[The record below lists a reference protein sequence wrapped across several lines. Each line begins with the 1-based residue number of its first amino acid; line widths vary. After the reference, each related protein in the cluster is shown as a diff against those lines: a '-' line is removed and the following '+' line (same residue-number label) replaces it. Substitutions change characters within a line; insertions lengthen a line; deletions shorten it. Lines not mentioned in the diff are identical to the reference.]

1 MSEKL
6 QILAIDPDR
15 QNQGQYTQV
24 LNPPHQVVFCWDRE
38 EIPSVLKQTQFD
50 VVIVGL
56 NGADEG
62 GLGILGKVAE
72 WSSHTP
78 VLAAGD
84 SEEPSLIVK
93 AIKGGAFDFVSRP
106 FSREKLF
113 VAIERAIENRSLR
126 NEIDYLRRSQDVIYD
141 FGQIIAFSP
150 VMKRMIDTLK
160 KFSQTDSTIL
170 VTGET
175 GTGKSFLSGAVHF
188 NSMRRTKP
196 FIKINCANIP
206 DNLLESEL
214 FGHEKGAFTGASKT
228 RIGRLEQGKGG
239 TVFLDEIG
247 EMALGLQAKLLR
259 FLEEKSFERLG
270 GNRTIQSDVRLIAA
284 TNRDAE
290 EQVREGKF
298 REDLYYRLNVLR
310 VHLPPLRERRE
321 CIPSLA
327 KHLLNRSC
335 RQLGKSIEGFAPHV
349 LDRFIDYRWPGNI
362 RQLAN
367 TIERAVIL
375 EDSEVIQPDSI
386 HLPDAVIVP
395 QPPPECEA
403 QTALRSLDGHERQM
417 ILNALED
424 CLWVQKDAA
433 ALLGISPRALNYK
446 IKKFHITHARWRR
459 NR

>member
-1 MSEKL
+1 MSERL
-6 QILAIDPDR
+6 QILTIDTERRNRREYIQALD
-15 QNQGQYTQV
+15 
-24 LNPPHQVVFCWDRE
+24 PPHRVVFCSSGEDVL
-38 EIPSVLKQTQFD
+38 SVLKQTEFD
-50 VVIVGL
+50 IIIFGL
-56 NGADEG
+56 HGGDDEG
-62 GLGILGKVAE
+62 FGILGNVAD

-78 VLAAGD
+78 VLAAGG
-84 SEEPSLIVK
+84 SEEPSLIVR

-106 FSREKLF
+106 FSKEKLF
-113 VAIERAIENRSLR
+113 VAIERAVENRNLR

-141 FGQIIAFSP
+141 FDQIIAFSP
-150 VMKRMIDTLK
+150 VMKKLIETLK
-160 KFSQTDSTIL
+160 KFSRTDSTIL

-188 NSMRRTKP
+188 NSMRRGKP

-206 DNLLESEL
+206 DTLLESEL

-247 EMALGLQAKLLR
+247 EMALALQAKLLR
-259 FLEEKSFERLG
+259 FLEEKAFERLG

-284 TNRDAE
+284 TNRNPE
-290 EQVREGKF
+290 EQVQEGKC

-310 VHLPPLRERRE
+310 VHLPPLRDRKE

-327 KHLLNRSC
+327 CHLLDRSC
-335 RQLGKSIEGFAPHV
+335 RQIGKYIKGFTPQV
-349 LDRFIDYRWPGNI
+349 LDWFTDYRWPGNI

-375 EDSEVIQPDSI
+375 EDSDIIRTDSI
-386 HLPDAVIVP
+386 HLPDSPIVS
-395 QPPPECEA
+395 QQNASREV
-403 QTALRSLDGHERQM
+403 QTAVRSLDSHERQM
-417 ILNALED
+417 ILNALD
-424 CLWVQKDAA
+424 ACLWVQKDAA
-433 ALLGISPRALNYK
+433 ALLGISARALNYK
-446 IKKFHITHARWRR
+446 IKKFNITHARWRR